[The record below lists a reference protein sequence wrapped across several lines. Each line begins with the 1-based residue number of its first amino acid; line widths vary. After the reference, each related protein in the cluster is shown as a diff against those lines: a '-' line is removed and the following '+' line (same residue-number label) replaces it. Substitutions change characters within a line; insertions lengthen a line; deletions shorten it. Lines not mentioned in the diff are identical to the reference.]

1 MNNTGLIIKREYLE
15 RVNKKSFIV
24 TTLVVPIVMLALMVL
39 PSVLMFMMPSST
51 KNVAVIDDSGLI
63 LPKLHNTEDVTFF
76 QADAPQSDMLGND
89 SIYGVLIVDRNILA
103 NNNGVRLLTP
113 NAAST
118 PVSSAIEE
126 QMEKIIETEKL
137 KRYDIENLD
146 NILKDVKTNITLQS
160 IRISGDEDDEGEAQ
174 SAELNSLAGIG
185 LNFVLYMFLLMYGA
199 LVMNS
204 IVEEKGNRVL
214 EIVVSSVKPMQ
225 LMMGKIVG
233 VGLVAF
239 TQIAIWAAIIVGAS
253 SLLLPALIPADVM
266 TEAAALNSGTL
277 DASTSNMDVDIAHI
291 IGVFTDVP
299 YLLGI
304 LGLLVLFLIGGYML
318 YAAIFAAIGAATDNL
333 QDSSQLQ
340 LVGTLPIMVGL
351 FASMVAVADSDGI
364 FAVVMS
370 LVPFTSPMVMMA
382 RVPFGIPG
390 WQIALSLALLVI
402 TVFVMIWLAGKIYR
416 VGIFMYGKKP
426 TFRDLVRWIT
436 YK

>member
-382 RVPFGIPG
+382 RVPFGRPG

>member
-103 NNNGVRLLTP
+103 DNNGVRLLTP

-291 IGVFTDVP
+291 IGAFTDVP

-318 YAAIFAAIGAATDNL
+318 YATIFAAIGAATDNL

-351 FASMVAVADSDGI
+351 FASMVAVADPDGI

>member
-15 RVNKKSFIV
+15 RVNKKSFII
-24 TTLVVPIVMLALMVL
+24 TTLVVPIVMLAMMVL
-39 PSVLMFMMPSST
+39 PTVLMLVMPSST
-51 KNVAVIDDSGLI
+51 KNVAVIDDSGII
-63 LPKLHNTEDVTFF
+63 LPKLKNTDDVTFF
-76 QADAPQSDMLGND
+76 AADAPRDRMLSND
-89 SIYGVLIVDRNILA
+89 SIYGVLIIDRNILV

-118 PVSSAIEE
+118 PVSSAITG

-137 KRYDIENLD
+137 KNYDIENLD
-146 NILKDVKTNITLQS
+146 AILKDVKTNITLQS
-160 IRISGDEDDEGEAQ
+160 IRVDGDEDEGETQ
-174 SAELNSLAGIG
+174 SAELNSVAGIA

-214 EIVVSSVKPMQ
+214 ELVVSSVKPMQ
-225 LMMGKIVG
+225 LMLGKIVG

-239 TQIAIWAAIIVGAS
+239 TQIAIWAVIIVGAS
-253 SLLLPALIPADVM
+253 SLLLPALIPGDLMA
-266 TEAAALNSGTL
+266 EAAAINAGTV
-277 DASTSNMDVDIAHI
+277 DPSAANMDIDIAHI
-291 IGVFTDVP
+291 IGTFADVP

-340 LVGTLPIMVGL
+340 LVGTLPILVGM
-351 FASMVAVADSDGI
+351 FASMVAVSDPDGT

-370 LVPFTSPMVMMA
+370 LIPFTSPMVMMA

-390 WQIALSLALLVI
+390 WQIALSFVLLVL
-402 TVFVMIWLAGKIYR
+402 TVIAMIWLAGKIYR

-426 TFRDLVRWIT
+426 SFRDLARWIT

>member
-24 TTLVVPIVMLALMVL
+24 TTLLVPVVMLALMVL
-39 PSVLMFMMPSST
+39 PTVLMFLMPSST
-51 KNVAVIDDSGLI
+51 KNVAVIDDSGII
-63 LPKLHNTEDVTFF
+63 LPQLKSNDNVTFF
-76 QADAPQSDMLGND
+76 AANAPQEQMLSTD
-89 SIYGVLIVDRNILA
+89 SIYGVLIIDRNILA

-118 PVSSAIEE
+118 PVSMSITE

-137 KRYDIENLD
+137 KNYNIENLD
-146 NILKDVKTNITLQS
+146 EILKDVKTSITLQS
-160 IRISGDEDDEGEAQ
+160 IRVNDADDQGEAQ
-174 SAELNSLAGIG
+174 SAELNSVAGIA

-214 EIVVSSVKPMQ
+214 ELVVSSVKPMQ
-225 LMMGKIVG
+225 LMMGKIIG

-239 TQIAIWAAIIVGAS
+239 TQIAIWAVIIVGAC
-253 SLLLPALIPADVM
+253 SLLLPAIVPADVM
-266 TEAAALNSGTL
+266 AEAAAVNAGTV
-277 DASTSNMDVDIAHI
+277 DVASANIDVDLAH
-291 IGVFTDVP
+291 VLSTFSNVP

-304 LGLLVLFLIGGYML
+304 LGLLILFLICGYML
-318 YAAIFAAIGAATDNL
+318 YAAIFAAIGAATDDL

-340 LVGTLPIMVGL
+340 LVGTMPIMVGL
-351 FASMVAVADSDGI
+351 FASMVAVTDPDGI

-370 LVPFTSPMVMMA
+370 LIPFTSPMVMMA

-390 WQIALSLALLVI
+390 WQIALSLVLLVL
-402 TVFVMIWLAGKIYR
+402 TVFAMIWLAGKIYR

-426 TFRDLVRWIT
+426 SFRDLARWVT

>member
-291 IGVFTDVP
+291 IGAFTDVP

-351 FASMVAVADSDGI
+351 FASMVAVADPDGI